1 MSWEEELEKLRIAR
15 QQFGSPEKSELY
27 SSSGEMGFQSNPD
40 LGAAKYSSKIADQ
53 GASAEQNI
61 LKASSAAALPF
72 MATPAGA
79 GVLVGSQL
87 LQGYLAQRAQAE
99 QAKRQREM
107 EIAQQ
112 HSQGERQ
119 GIDQMLGAWRSALR

>member
-1 MSWEEELEKLRIAR
+1 MYDKR
-15 QQFGSPEKSELY
+15 
-27 SSSGEMGFQSNPD
+27 MPD
-40 LGAAKYSSKIADQ
+40 QYGGVEDVAPVAAI
-53 GASAEQNI
+53 
-61 LKASSAAALPF
+61 PF
-72 MATPAGA
+72 LSTPAGA

-99 QAKRQREM
+99 QAKRQREI

-119 GIDQMLGAWRSALR
+119 GIDQMLGAWRNALR